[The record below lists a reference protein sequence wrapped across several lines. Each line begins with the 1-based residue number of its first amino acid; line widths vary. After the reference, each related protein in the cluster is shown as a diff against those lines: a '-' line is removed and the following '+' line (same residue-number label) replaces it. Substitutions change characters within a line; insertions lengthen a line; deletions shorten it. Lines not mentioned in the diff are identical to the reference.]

1 MKKTILIFSFLMIFI
16 SQMFGKDEA
25 TIYFRRP
32 FKYAGSAIKHDL
44 EINNLHI
51 GAINSG
57 GQCAVTV
64 PAGSIII
71 KDYYGNSSL
80 EKRMQKNQYIMYG
93 ITAEAGKSYYL
104 KINESRLSIEMDND
118 NQDKYKNTV
127 AINWTALQQLAV
139 SNAHNITPQEM
150 AGQSVQNNQYDGY
163 STVYLTFYDK
173 ILPDYNIILEVN
185 DNDVLYMDE
194 GKSYITIKTNMDKIK
209 FRVWYWPNHISYE
222 SLKEKDN
229 NETKERRKAY
239 VYEYRLT
246 PNSNKYLMLYYGSS
260 LQGDTKENFE
270 KKKNNNK
277 IKFLQEYVLE
287 KDPIQEQQIIT
298 QPVAVQPVNAQYV
311 VTQPVVETTSGI
323 QLSDVDV
330 NIPQTN
336 LKANNTFV
344 LIIANEHYTF
354 VDNVDYAIHD
364 GEVFKEYC
372 IKTLGV
378 PERQVWFYQDATGGI
393 IAGGVDKMVQ
403 AMSLFEDSKAI
414 VYYCGHGIPDEHTG
428 DAYIVPTDGK
438 GTNTATCYSLNK
450 MYTTLA
456 KSNAKSVTYFMDAC
470 FSGANKEGS
479 MLVAARGVA
488 REAKKETL
496 TGNTVVFSAASGDET
511 AMTFKEK
518 GHGLFTYFLLKK
530 LQETNG
536 DVSYGDLDKY
546 IKDNVKRESFLTNEK
561 VQHPA
566 TNVSENSANTWKQM
580 KLK

>member
-1 MKKTILIFSFLMIFI
+1 MKKSNL
-16 SQMFGKDEA
+16 
-25 TIYFRRP
+25 
-32 FKYAGSAIKHDL
+32 FKLLFSAIVITIAFSSCSVYNESMVMSRNQPVSPKLPNLKLESKATCVIAGQYFDIIEKTINDEL
-44 EINNLHI
+44 TNNIISSGKSTDGKIEIICDKYTFKSSFAIPYLSGLSLFTLNFVGFPISSVEINMRLKFNI
-51 GAINSG
+51 YDNNNN
-57 GQCAVTV
+57 Q
-64 PAGSIII
+64 I
-71 KDYYGNSSL
+71 KDYSYEVRDKSLMGFYYGRGERVVLVDVTKKALTDFRKDIENDA
-80 EKRMQKNQYIMYG
+80 EYI
-93 ITAEAGKSYYL
+93 TERL
-104 KINESRLSIEMDND
+104 KPS
-118 NQDKYKNTV
+118 
-127 AINWTALQQLAV
+127 A
-139 SNAHNITPQEM
+139 TPQ
-150 AGQSVQNNQYDGY
+150 Y
-163 STVYLTFYDK
+163 
-173 ILPDYNIILEVN
+173 P
-185 DNDVLYMDE
+185 
-194 GKSYITIKTNMDKIK
+194 
-209 FRVWYWPNHISYE
+209 
-222 SLKEKDN
+222 
-229 NETKERRKAY
+229 
-239 VYEYRLT
+239 
-246 PNSNKYLMLYYGSS
+246 
-260 LQGDTKENFE
+260 
-270 KKKNNNK
+270 NNN
-277 IKFLQEYVLE
+277 YN
-287 KDPIQEQQIIT
+287 QQPAIAQ
-298 QPVAVQPVNAQYV
+298 QPVQTTT
-311 VTQPVVETTSGI
+311 VTIPTAIT
-323 QLSDVDV
+323 SDVDI
-330 NIPQTN
+330 NIPKTDR
-336 LKANNTFV
+336 KASDTFV

-496 TGNTVVFSAASGDET
+496 TGNTVVFSAASVDET

-566 TNVSENSANTWKQM
+566 TNVSENSTNTWKQM